1 MEFKCCGQRERKMIT
16 RQFVFVRSGMER
28 HFLEP
33 VALYHAVRL
42 Q

>member
-1 MEFKCCGQRERKMIT
+1 MIT

-33 VALYHAVRL
+33 VVLYHAVRL
-42 Q
+42 

>member
-1 MEFKCCGQRERKMIT
+1 MEFKCCGQRERKMI

-33 VALYHAVRL
+33 VGLYHAVGL
-42 Q
+42 K